1 MSKLN
6 QIVAVVSGKKT
17 SAQKTMTELYHKLQK
32 SVLFE
37 GISRTYRPSDEEGE
51 TFPAERKNLQLKVED
66 TIVEL
71 MAAMSD
77 LLDSTATQDFAN
89 CKAKADVKVDG
100 KVILADVPVTY
111 LLFLEKQMTD
121 LQTFVSKLPTLD
133 PAEDWQ
139 FNTSAN
145 CWASSP
151 KSTSKTKKVPK
162 TLVKYE
168 ATKEHPAQTEVYH
181 EDVKVGEWTTIQFSG
196 AIPAKKRDEFHEKI
210 KKLTEA
216 IKFAREEANNSEVQQ
231 VKLSKDIFEFI
242 FFK

>member
-17 SAQKTMTELYHKLQK
+17 STQKTITELYHKLQK

-51 TFPAERKNLQLKVED
+51 TFPSERKNLQLKVED

-71 MAAMSD
+71 ISAMSD

-100 KVILADVPVTY
+100 KTILSGVPVTY

-145 CWASSP
+145 CWASSA
-151 KSTSKTKKVPK
+151 KATSKAKKVPK

-196 AIPAKKRDEFHEKI
+196 AIPAKKRDEFYEKI

-216 IKFAREEANNSEVQQ
+216 IKFAREEANNSEVEH

-242 FFK
+242 FK